1 MPVKDSHLSRIHPS
15 SSVPG
20 RNLGETVT
28 NYAAGWGDYAKDSAN
43 YVKDATNGH
52 GSRGGT
58 ASNPLGLGRSQSAS
72 LQYGM
77 GRAPT
82 YSPAKNAL
90 PAPKKP
96 TSGVPVGSKKPN
108 SSALSGA
115 KKPLPAAAP
124 QKQLPAPKSASSP
137 PNRGKGVTRGG
148 AAPARGASK
157 AAAPSKPPAQAP
169 KPAAARG
176 GASNARG
183 RAGGAVGRTLVKK

>member
-1 MPVKDSHLSRIHPS
+1 MPVKDSHSSRIYPS

-124 QKQLPAPKSASSP
+124 QKQLPAPKPASSP

-148 AAPARGASK
+148 AAP
-157 AAAPSKPPAQAP
+157 SKPPTQAP